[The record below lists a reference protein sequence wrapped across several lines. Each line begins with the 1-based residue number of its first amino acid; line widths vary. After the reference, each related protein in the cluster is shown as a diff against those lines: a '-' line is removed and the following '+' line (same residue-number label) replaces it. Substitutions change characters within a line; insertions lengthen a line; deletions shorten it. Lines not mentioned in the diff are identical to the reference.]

1 MTGLLGFLKKPEP
14 AKDPVCGMDVDK
26 KKPNG
31 GTHDH
36 NGETYYF
43 CGPGCRVAF
52 TKEPDSYLSGEKK
65 MEM

>member
-1 MTGLLGFLKKPEP
+1 ME
-14 AKDPVCGMDVDK
+14 VDK
-26 KKPNG
+26 KKPDG

-52 TKEPDSYLSGEKK
+52 TKEPESYLSGEKK
-65 MEM
+65 MDM